1 MDDKKRAQVLHDQFG
16 EEIRTLGLAVTGDG
30 YVRWDKRSPAHPRNW
45 TARRKAYDIGV
56 IIFLEFFT

>member
-1 MDDKKRAQVLHDQFG
+1 MDDKKRTQVLHEQFS
-16 EEIRTLGLAVTGDG
+16 EEIRNLGLAVTRDG
-30 YVRWDKRSPAHPRNW
+30 YVRWDRRSPAHPRNW